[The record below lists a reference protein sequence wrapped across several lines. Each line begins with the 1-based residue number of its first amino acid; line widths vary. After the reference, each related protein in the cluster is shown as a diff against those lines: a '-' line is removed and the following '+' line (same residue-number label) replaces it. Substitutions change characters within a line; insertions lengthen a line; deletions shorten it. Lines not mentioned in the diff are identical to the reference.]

1 MLAITPIAYQG
12 LETLSLRQLDELN
25 AVPKGTSFRAF
36 KRALPNLH
44 EGEHFFHLPA
54 DEHKDWIDA
63 LKASGQVYATTVH
76 LVLLTR
82 SGCERLQSAG
92 GSSS

>member
-1 MLAITPIAYQG
+1 MANAVKPIVYQG
-12 LETLSLRQLDELN
+12 IETLSLRQLDELS

-36 KRALPNLH
+36 KRVLGELR

-54 DEHKDWIDA
+54 DEHKELIDA
-63 LKASGQVYATTVH
+63 LKTAGQIYATTVH

-82 SGCERLQSAG
+82 SGCARLQQAAS
-92 GSSS
+92 